1 MQISWTKGFI
11 SPVSAPCTA
20 FSESDGCCIIAVNHD
35 PHSAMQ
41 NRRSSR
47 QPARTRSGGEDI
59 TFFPTRVNGMFL
71 YAYLLMDV
79 WSRKIVG
86 WEINTEESEAHA
98 RAFFRRVAAANNVDG
113 VRLHSDNGNPMKGVT
128 ILALFFS
135 LGILLSYSRPP
146 VSNDNPFSE
155 SLFKTIKFTPGYP
168 RRFSDIDEA
177 RTWFAQFVDWYNTK
191 HRHSGIGYMAPQDR
205 HVGRTPTIMPHRNNV
220 LEQAREKHPER
231 WPNGQIHWEE
241 YPVVYLNP
249 DPQTRETLMRK
260 TA

>member
-11 SPVSAPCTA
+11 SPASAPCTA
-20 FSESDGCCIIAVNHD
+20 FSESEGCCIIAVNHE
-35 PHSAMQ
+35 PHSATQ

-47 QPARTRSGGEDI
+47 QPARIKSGGEDI
-59 TFFPTRVNGMFL
+59 TFLPTRVNGIFL

-86 WEINTEESEAHA
+86 WEIHTEESEAHA

-135 LGILLSYSRPP
+135 LGILPSYSRPR

-191 HRHSGIGYMAPQDR
+191 HRHSGIGYIAPQDR
-205 HVGRTPTIMPHRNNV
+205 HAGRTPTIMAHRNKV

-231 WPNGQIHWEE
+231 WPNGQLHWEE